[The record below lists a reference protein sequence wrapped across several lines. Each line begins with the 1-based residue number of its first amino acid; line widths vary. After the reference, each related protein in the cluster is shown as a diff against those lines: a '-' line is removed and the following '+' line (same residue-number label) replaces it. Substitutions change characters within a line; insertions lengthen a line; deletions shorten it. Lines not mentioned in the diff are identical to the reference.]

1 MKIVINGE
9 NTDTGAATLE
19 ALLNELDIKP
29 GMVAVELNLKVISKC
44 DYPTAALAEG
54 DRVEIVN
61 FVGGG

>member
-9 NTDTGAATLE
+9 EKDTGAATVE
-19 ALLNELDIKP
+19 ALLDELDIKP
-29 GMVAVELNLKVISKC
+29 GMVAVELNLKVIRKC
-44 DYPTAALAEG
+44 DYPAAGIAEG